1 MNDLKHCTRFGLSR
15 VIQEERGQMLPM
27 ACLMM
32 AILIGMAGFTIDSAR
47 VYYSYRQLQ
56 ASTDA
61 AALAGAEA
69 LPTSSAAT
77 QAIAYSGVS
86 GGANA
91 IPGLPGVA
99 MVSGYPKVECLASL
113 TNSGLPCV
121 SPAGG
126 NAIQV
131 KQQVTVP
138 VYLTQLFGAKPV
150 TMVTTATASM
160 AGGAPTTPYNVA
172 IILDTTLSMNA
183 NDSDCGAT
191 QMQCALNGVQTL
203 MKSLVPCPSTST
215 SCTVTNGVAKNAV
228 DTVSLFT
235 FPNVSTGT
243 KSIDTNCTTA
253 IPSGKG
259 YAYSSS
265 YGYYSMLPQTAYSGV
280 PTALPYSFPSTTATT
295 YTPGTANPT
304 TTGTY
309 QLTNYLSDYRTSSSA
324 TSLSST
330 SDVVQAAGGASGCGG
345 MLPPNYDGEY
355 GTYYAAAIYA
365 AQASLAAQA
374 AANPGTQNVIILLSD
389 GDATA
394 PQTENGYPAMP
405 SPADASGNYP
415 SYMGECGQGITAAKY
430 AAAQGTRFYTVAYG
444 SSTTTGCTTDAKI
457 GSNPGIK
464 PCGAMAA
471 MASSPAYFFS
481 DYTQS
486 GSKSACVGNSST
498 SNLNTIFQSIYSSL
512 STVRLIP
519 NGTA

>member
-1 MNDLKHCTRFGLSR
+1 MKYLNDCSRLMLNR
-15 VIQEERGQMLPM
+15 VIKEERGQMLPM

-32 AILIGMAGFTIDSAR
+32 TILIGMAGFTIDTGR
-47 VYYSYRQLQ
+47 VYYSFHQLQ
-56 ASTDA
+56 AATDA

-69 LPTSSAAT
+69 LPNTNASS

-86 GGANA
+86 GNANA
-91 IPGLPGVA
+91 IPGLPGVT

-150 TMVTTATASM
+150 TMTATATASM

-172 IILDTTLSMNA
+172 IILDTTLSMAA
-183 NDSDCGAT
+183 NDSDCGNT

-203 MKSLVPCPSTST
+203 MKSLVPCPSST
-215 SCTVTNGVAKNAV
+215 KTCTVTNGVATNAV

-243 KSIDTNCTTA
+243 KSVDTNCTTP
-253 IPSGKG
+253 ISGKG
-259 YAYSSS
+259 YYYSST

-280 PTALPYSFPSTTATT
+280 PSALPYSFPSTSATT
-295 YTPGTANPT
+295 YNPGTAAPT
-304 TTGTY
+304 TTATY
-309 QLTNYLSDYRTSSSA
+309 QLTNYLSDYRSSASA

-355 GTYYAAAIYA
+355 GTYYAGAIYA

-394 PQTENGYPAMP
+394 PQTQNGYPSMP

-444 SSTTTGCTTDAKI
+444 SSTTSGCNSDAKV

-486 GSKSACVGNSST
+486 GSGSNCVGNSST

-519 NGTA
+519 DGTT